1 MLLSRRRVVAA
12 LLLLHALTMEALR
25 MPRPLSRRSLL
36 ASSGLVLGA
45 GGSVSAATVAAA
57 PKVTD
62 RIYLDI
68 RVIQSFDVEVLEDAS
83 VRGRLTFGLFG
94 DDAPLGTKKF
104 LSFVDGNP
112 GTFAA
117 SGGGP
122 SYFSGA
128 FNRLITP
135 GVGLKPVVIE
145 GGKINGLQTTEFAG
159 QLEYEYMSRVV
170 MLRPV
175 LEGNDLKHDRRGLL
189 TRDIFNPGPEF
200 GVTLAAAPQL
210 DGKHEVIGMLEP
222 SEENEK
228 LLALLEGLPY
238 ITGVSREGE
247 GTAANAVFQAQKQ
260 FFTAFS
266 KAAGDKRAEDR
277 TGVLL
282 RRVELT
288 RCGRLE
294 S

>member
-1 MLLSRRRVVAA
+1 MQRRRVGA
-12 LLLLHALTMEALR
+12 LLVLHALTVEALR
-25 MPRPLSRRSLL
+25 TPPSSFSRRSLL

-45 GGSVSAATVAAA
+45 GGVSAATVAAP

-62 RIYLDI
+62 RIFLDI

-112 GTFAA
+112 GTFAS

-122 SYFSGA
+122 SYVSGA

-135 GVGLKPVVIE
+135 GVGLKPIMIE
-145 GGKINGLQTTEFAG
+145 GGRINGLQTTEFAG
-159 QLEYEYMSRVV
+159 QLEYEYMSRLV

-294 S
+294 N